1 MSTQSDRRGFPTP
14 AQQRDFDKES
24 QTWDEEPRRVKLAD
38 DVTTAI
44 LKTVRLT
51 RDMDV
56 LDYGCGTG
64 LLTLRLQPLV
74 HTITGVDTSR
84 GMIDVLMEKI
94 KKHKLANIQ
103 TEFLDIEKGEQLKG
117 RFHLITCAMTMHHIP
132 DLERLFEQFY
142 ERLLPGGYLCMADID
157 SDGGKFH
164 KDNTGVF
171 HPGFDRLHLKSLL
184 IQQGFHDVHDMT
196 AATIDKST
204 PDEGSQ
210 IFTVFLMTAVVS

>member
-1 MSTQSDRRGFPTP
+1 
-14 AQQRDFDKES
+14 
-24 QTWDEEPRRVKLAD
+24 
-38 DVTTAI
+38 
-44 LKTVRLT
+44 
-51 RDMDV
+51 
-56 LDYGCGTG
+56 
-64 LLTLRLQPLV
+64 
-74 HTITGVDTSR
+74 
-84 GMIDVLMEKI
+84 MIDVLIEKI
-94 KKHKLANIQ
+94 KKLELANIQ
-103 TEFLDIEKGEQLKG
+103 TEFLDIEKGNDLRG